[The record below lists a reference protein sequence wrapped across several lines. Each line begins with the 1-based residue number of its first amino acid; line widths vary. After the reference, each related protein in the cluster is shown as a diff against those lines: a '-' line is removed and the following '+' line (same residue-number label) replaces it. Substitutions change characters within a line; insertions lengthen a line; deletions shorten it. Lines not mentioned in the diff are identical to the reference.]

1 MTSLPT
7 IAAVALIAGLAGGL
21 LAFGTL
27 PLARLSQAP
36 AAAPA
41 PLVLNL
47 SGNVS
52 LETLVEAAYQR
63 VAPSVVHINSISTQR
78 TFFGTSETRGQGS
91 GVVINASGLILT
103 NNHVV
108 QGASRIEVNL
118 SSGRLAVARVVGSEP
133 ERDVAVLRVDG
144 TPGDLVPAALG
155 SSSDLRAGQMAIAVG
170 NPFGLD
176 RTVTLG
182 IVSALNRSLDS
193 EDGTVLNGLIQTD
206 ASINPGNSGGPLV
219 NLRGEVV
226 GINTAILSPSGG
238 NIGIGFAIPI
248 DEARRIAE
256 TIQERAQRAGPPRA
270 WLGVTGA
277 NIDATLVR
285 VLRLPVKEGV
295 LLLEVVPGSPADEA
309 GLRGGDTTLVLNN
322 RVFTVG
328 GDILTEADGK
338 PLKSMEDLAGLIG
351 AKRPGDRLA
360 LAYLRDDVQ
369 RSVTVTLGTRPA

>member
-1 MTSLPT
+1 MASLPT
-7 IAAVALIAGLAGGL
+7 VAAVALIAGLAGGV
-21 LAFGTL
+21 LALGAL
-27 PLARLSQAP
+27 PLARTQPMP

-41 PLVLNL
+41 PPVLNL

-63 VAPSVVHINSISTQR
+63 VAPSVVHVNSISTQR
-78 TFFGTSETRGQGS
+78 TLFGTSETRGQGS

-103 NNHVV
+103 NYHVV
-108 QGASRIEVNL
+108 QGATKVEVNF
-118 SSGRLAVARVVGSEP
+118 SSGRLVVAQVLGSDP
-133 ERDVAVLRVDG
+133 EHDVAVLRVEAP
-144 TPGDLVPAALG
+144 PGDLVPAALG
-155 SSSDLRAGQMAIAVG
+155 SSSDLRVGQMAMAVG

-193 EDGTVLNGLIQTD
+193 EDGTVLSGLIQTD

-219 NLRGEVV
+219 SLRGEVV

-248 DEARRIAE
+248 DEARRVADS
-256 TIQERAQRAGPPRA
+256 IQERARTAGPPKA
-270 WLGVTGA
+270 WLGITGA

-285 VLRLPVKEGV
+285 LLRLPVKEGV
-295 LLLEVVPGSPADEA
+295 MLLDVAPGSPADEA

-322 RVFTVG
+322 RVFTIG

-351 AKRPGDRLA
+351 AKRPGDKLT
-360 LAYLRDDVQ
+360 LTYLRDDVRQ
-369 RSVTVTLGTRPA
+369 TVAVTLGTRPA